1 MSIRSALH
9 AAPFL
14 ALDEGRTATRGFVG
28 TVPMAGAF
36 VTPSIRL
43 DKPLAR
49 GGMGSVWRAEHQVLD
64 APVAVK
70 FMSDGFLS
78 NPEAL
83 ERFRREAAALACIK
97 SPHVVQ
103 VFDFGVTRGGLPYI
117 VMELLEGE
125 TLQDRIERYGRL
137 PARLTID
144 LVRQVGIALSKAHDL
159 GIVHRDIKPEN
170 VFLIEAEHDIFVKV
184 LDFGIASQIGV
195 GVDEV
200 VGTPHFM
207 APEQMDG
214 HAVDTSAD
222 VWALGV
228 VAYYALTGKLP
239 FEGRDLSALSKS
251 ARRGPKKPLSHLL
264 TEAAPGLE
272 LWVAAALEPDP
283 FLRYPDARA
292 ALDALDELLRGT
304 DLDVDPEPKRHLM
317 QRVHYE
323 TDDDDFF
330 TTLVLKRLS
339 RRRLASRSVAIG
351 AILGFAA
358 FAVYAIGGS
367 QLATQDGV
375 RSALQR
381 ILPGEKMPGF
391 GD

>member
-137 PARLTID
+137 PARRGCATADCGRGTGSEPRARSRRSPRRRRARRLPRGELPAPRTRRAMR
-144 LVRQVGIALSKAHDL
+144 LRQRRAGGAPDAPDRAAPPLDQPSLAGLAYPMGYMERDMAHTSKNKDKLLNRARRIR
-159 GIVHRDIKPEN
+159 GQ
-170 VFLIEAEHDIFVKV
+170 
-184 LDFGIASQIGV
+184 LDAVAAGSR
-195 GVDEV
+195 
-200 VGTPHFM
+200 TKM
-207 APEQMDG
+207 NAPG
-214 HAVDTSAD
+214 FCRRWSP
-222 VWALGV
+222 V
-228 VAYYALTGKLP
+228 VAY
-239 FEGRDLSALSKS
+239 
-251 ARRGPKKPLSHLL
+251 
-264 TEAAPGLE
+264 
-272 LWVAAALEPDP
+272 
-283 FLRYPDARA
+283 
-292 ALDALDELLRGT
+292 
-304 DLDVDPEPKRHLM
+304 
-317 QRVHYE
+317 
-323 TDDDDFF
+323 
-330 TTLVLKRLS
+330 
-339 RRRLASRSVAIG
+339 
-351 AILGFAA
+351 
-358 FAVYAIGGS
+358 
-367 QLATQDGV
+367 
-375 RSALQR
+375 
-381 ILPGEKMPGF
+381 
-391 GD
+391 